1 MRKRRCGLPR
11 WSSSGD
17 TVGELQYETD
27 RARFLGR
34 GHHVRTAVSMI
45 DGRPLSNTV
54 GSVLDPVMSLRRT
67 VRVPLADRAHRVF
80 DHCRP
85 ARDQVWISP
94 TSTGPE
100 SV

>member
-1 MRKRRCGLPR
+1 M
-11 WSSSGD
+11 WVAQVVVVEGD
-17 TVGELQYETD
+17 TVGDLQYETD

-67 VRVPLADRAHRVF
+67 VRVLSR
-80 DHCRP
+80 
-85 ARDQVWISP
+85 
-94 TSTGPE
+94 
-100 SV
+100 